1 LLERR
6 FKAWARSPQASEAPV
21 PPEQCESAHVQSD
34 MPDLRQTMRDVL
46 RAELDLRLQPV
57 EGMMDAIGNT
67 TMGQP

>member
-1 LLERR
+1 M
-6 FKAWARSPQASEAPV
+6 
-21 PPEQCESAHVQSD
+21 QSD

-46 RAELDLRLQPV
+46 LAELDLRLQPV